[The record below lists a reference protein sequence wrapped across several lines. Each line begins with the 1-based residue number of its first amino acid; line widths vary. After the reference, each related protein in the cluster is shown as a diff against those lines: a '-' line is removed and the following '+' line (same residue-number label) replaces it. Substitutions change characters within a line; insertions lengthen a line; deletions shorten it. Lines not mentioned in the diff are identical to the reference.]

1 LRIGYW
7 ELTQAAV
14 VAVAAALTIGCGK
27 KGPPLA
33 PIVHI
38 PTSVDQVSARR
49 VGNDVLVT
57 LTVPA
62 ENVDK
67 TKPADVGRIEVY
79 GYTGTAPPPRGRFL
93 DVAVPVATIPV
104 RPPET
109 DGTKPA
115 TAAPGAAASSPET
128 KSDASTSPS
137 SDDIPPAVQG
147 ASVTIRDRLTAEALV
162 ARPIPPAP
170 VTSRARNTPPL
181 PATPAADVGGQ
192 LRRFYLALA
201 VSPRGRIGPPGMVAE
216 IPLTPLP
223 DPPLSIVAT
232 YAADAISVS
241 WEPAGGVVGALLD
254 NVLPLESSPIDEPA
268 DAPSPQTAPSP
279 APDGPT
285 RYNVYREIEPA
296 ADAIPEPATPT
307 PLIPAPVNGVPLMA
321 LTFSEGSLL
330 DGRRRCYTVRAVRG
344 SGATVVEGEASEPA
358 CVTPVDDV
366 PPAPPAGLSITTEPG
381 MITLTW
387 EPNVEADLAGYVV
400 LRGEAGDATLTPVTG
415 SVTTEVRFVDDTVRP
430 GVRYVYAVTAL
441 DTRLPT
447 PNVSIESTRVE
458 ETAR

>member
-1 LRIGYW
+1 VAL
-7 ELTQAAV
+7 
-14 VAVAAALTIGCGK
+14 VAVALTVACGK

-38 PTSVDQVSARR
+38 PSSVDQVSSRR
-49 VGNDVLVT
+49 IGNDVLVT

-62 ENVDK
+62 ENIDK

-109 DGTKPA
+109 DETKPSTPA
-115 TAAPGAAASSPET
+115 SGAAAT
-128 KSDASTSPS
+128 
-137 SDDIPPAVQG
+137 DIPPAVQG
-147 ASVTIRDRLTAEALV
+147 GSVTIRDRLSAEALV

-170 VTSRARNTPPL
+170 VTGRARDTPPV
-181 PATPAADVGGQ
+181 PAAPAMAVEGP

-201 VSPRGRIGPPGMVAE
+201 ISPRGRIGPPGMVAE
-216 IPLTPLP
+216 LPLTPLP
-223 DPPLSIVAT
+223 DPPQGVVAT
-232 YAADAISVS
+232 YAADAISLT
-241 WEPAGGVVGALLD
+241 WEPAGGVVGAVLD
-254 NVLPLESSPIDEPA
+254 NTLPLESSPIDEPA
-268 DAPSPQTAPSP
+268 DAPSRPAVPPS

-285 RYNVYREIEPA
+285 RYNVYREIEA
-296 ADAIPEPATPT
+296 APDAIPEPAAPT
-307 PLIPAPVNGVPLMA
+307 AVIPAPVNAVPLMT
-321 LTFSEGSLL
+321 LSFSEGSLL

-344 SGATVVEGEASEPA
+344 SGATVVEGEASEPV

-366 PPAPPAGLSITTEPG
+366 PPAAPVGLTAVSEPG
-381 MITLTW
+381 AITLTW

-400 LRGEAGDATLTPVTG
+400 LRGEAADATLTPLTG
-415 SVTTEVRFVDDTVRP
+415 SVTPDVRFVDNTVRP
-430 GVRYVYAVTAL
+430 GVRYVYAVTAV

-447 PNVSIESTRVE
+447 PNVSMESARVE